1 MKAFELGSFGTENL
15 NLVDRPTPT
24 PGPGEVRIR
33 MRASSLNF
41 RDLLMVRGHYNPRQ
55 PLPLVPLSD
64 GVGIV
69 EAVGDAVTRFVPGD
83 RVAGIFAQT
92 WLHHPPTRDDVR
104 TTLGGPLDGM
114 AAEQVVLHENGL
126 VSVPE
131 HLTDLEA
138 ATLPCA
144 GVTAWNSLRGEGS
157 VAEGDT
163 VLILGTG
170 GVSIFALLFAQSLG
184 ARTIVTSSSD
194 EKLERATELGA
205 SETINYRQTEQWW
218 RRVRELT
225 DGSGVD
231 HVVEVGG
238 AGTFD
243 QSVRSTKVGGH
254 VSLIGVLAG
263 GSQKLDVTRILMNH
277 ICVQG
282 VLVGSRDVFESMN
295 EHVTKHQ
302 IQPVIDRVFPFAE
315 LPAAL
320 DELGAGRHFG
330 KIAIEFS

>member
-1 MKAFELGSFGTENL
+1 MKAFELESFGTENL
-15 NLVDRPTPT
+15 TLVERPTPE
-24 PGPGEVRIR
+24 PGPQEVRVR
-33 MRASSLNF
+33 MRAASLNF

-64 GVGIV
+64 GVGLV
-69 EAVGDAVTRFVPGD
+69 EAVGEEVTRVAIGD

-92 WLHHPPTRDDVR
+92 WLHAPPSHDHVR
-104 TTLGGPLDGM
+104 STLGGPLDGM
-114 AAEQVVLHENGL
+114 AAEQVVLHQDGL
-126 VSVPE
+126 VSLPD
-131 HLTDLEA
+131 HLSDLEA

-157 VAEGDT
+157 ISKGDT

-170 GVSIFALLFAQSLG
+170 GVSIFALLFARSLG

-194 EKLERATELGA
+194 AKLERAVELGA
-205 SETINYRQTEQWW
+205 SETINYKKIEQWW

-225 DGSGVD
+225 NGQGVD

-243 QSVRSTKVGGH
+243 QSVRATKTGGH

-263 GSQKLDVTRILMNH
+263 GAQKLDVTRILMNN
-277 ICVQG
+277 IRVQG
-282 VLVGSRDVFESMN
+282 VLVGCRDVFEAMN
-295 EHVTKHQ
+295 KYVATHELH
-302 IQPVIDRVFPFAE
+302 PVIDRVFPFAE
-315 LPAAL
+315 LPKAL

-330 KIAIEFS
+330 KIAIEFP